1 MAGKEIALA
10 WPGLGSER
18 RAWVVEKS
26 EAARSNDFGYARG
39 AYREGSAEKPDGWYL
54 RVWHREAGAWRI
66 AMDVSN
72 PAR

>member
-1 MAGKEIALA
+1 M
-10 WPGLGSER
+10 R
-18 RAWVVEKS
+18 CEKS
-26 EAARSNDFGYARG
+26 EAARSNDLGYARG
-39 AYREGSAEKPDGWYL
+39 AYSEGSGDKPDGWFL